1 MASLS
6 ELLNPTGGMEEHDYA
21 QLPSMIEEEYEEEYD
36 DQPGAMGPDGH
47 GFLKGEVGS
56 SLRIRNLDAWFQA
69 LYQYY
74 KEKGFYCIV
83 TSRVVNL
90 LTLGFTI
97 FLSWF
102 ILLYLDFAYLKIRR
116 AHV

>member
-6 ELLNPTGGMEEHDYA
+6 ELLNPRGHGGA
-21 QLPSMIEEEYEEEYD
+21 RLRAAPSMIEEEYEEEYD

-69 LYQYY
+69 LYQYQG
-74 KEKGFYCIV
+74 K
-83 TSRVVNL
+83 R
-90 LTLGFTI
+90 
-97 FLSWF
+97 
-102 ILLYLDFAYLKIRR
+102 ILLHR
-116 AHV
+116 HQ